1 MDAKM
6 ESEWKHG
13 VCRDL
18 VLESADDAILE
29 SRSRLCKEV
38 LVETVLTGAWE
49 VLEVKRI
56 VKEATNG
63 GLMEKV
69 ETELRMIREERECV
83 RMIMMEEEAQSR
95 RMEKV
100 DRLKKTWLLKMNAR
114 KYQRMVIMMEGMTV
128 EDIEM
133 DMEWN

>member
-1 MDAKM
+1 M
-6 ESEWKHG
+6 
-13 VCRDL
+13 
-18 VLESADDAILE
+18 
-29 SRSRLCKEV
+29 
-38 LVETVLTGAWE
+38 
-49 VLEVKRI
+49 I

-100 DRLKKTWLLKMNAR
+100 DRLKKAWLLKMNAR

-133 DMEWN
+133 DMEWIESRIIEMMEVEDQTDDSTGVWLEDKDGDQVMPEVEVKDTMDIM